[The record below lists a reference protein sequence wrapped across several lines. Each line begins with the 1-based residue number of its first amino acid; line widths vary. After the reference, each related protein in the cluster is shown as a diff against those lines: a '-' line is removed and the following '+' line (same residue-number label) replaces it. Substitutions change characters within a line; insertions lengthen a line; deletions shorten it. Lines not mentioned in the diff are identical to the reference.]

1 MASSEGA
8 IEHRGADGLIHQTT
22 RAHREFHGIDDAGA
36 LLTGLETMRMTEVPK
51 GPCQHAINEQLVR
64 LVLDD
69 LGTMS
74 QPDSP
79 NPIAEV
85 QHITRLL
92 LLRPRK
98 PSHLEGKLP
107 AESTPGSAIAKQ
119 LCGRHRKQC
128 LPGVDHHSQRA
139 IIGFMGP
146 PFRCGRGRIR
156 AAHASEGPEDHA
168 DHPAAGD
175 GIPPAPSIKP
185 ADRMAI
191 TTAARMVPRTIPPT
205 P

>member
-51 GPCQHAINEQLVR
+51 GPCQHAINEQPVR

-69 LGTMS
+69 LGVS

-79 NPIAEV
+79 NPISRSPA
-85 QHITRLL
+85 HYPLL
-92 LLRPRK
+92 PLLWPRQ
-98 PSHLEGKLP
+98 PPNLEGELP
-107 AESTPGSAIAKQ
+107 AESAPGSAIAKH

-128 LPGVDHHSQRA
+128 LPRVDHHSQRA

-156 AAHASEGPEDHA
+156 ATLMPQKDLKIMQLIPLREMASRLHQASSRPIGWQ
-168 DHPAAGD
+168 
-175 GIPPAPSIKP
+175 S
-185 ADRMAI
+185 
-191 TTAARMVPRTIPPT
+191 PRQPG
-205 P
+205 